1 MSDKLAELAQ
11 AMAGSRQAVERTMI
25 VIKTQLQTL
34 DNRIRLAVENLERDG
49 PEADLS
55 VLGHL
60 HEQGAVIDTLVRKL
74 DGQKV
79 YLEQALAYIKLSQ
92 R

>member
-11 AMAGSRQAVERTMI
+11 AMAGSRQSIERTMI

-60 HEQGAVIDTLVRKL
+60 HEQGAAVDTLVRKL
-74 DGQKV
+74 DEQKV
-79 YLEQALAYIKLSQ
+79 YLEQALAYIKLAQ

>member
-60 HEQGAVIDTLVRKL
+60 HEQGAAIDTLVRKL
-74 DGQKV
+74 DEQKV

>member
-1 MSDKLAELAQ
+1 MPDKLAEMAQ
-11 AMAGSRQAVERTMI
+11 AMAGSRQSVERTMI

-34 DNRIRLAVENLERDG
+34 DNRIRLALENLEKDG
-49 PEADLS
+49 TEADLS

-60 HEQGAVIDTLVRKL
+60 HEQGAGIDSLVRKL
-74 DGQKV
+74 DEQKV
-79 YLEQALAYIKLSQ
+79 YLEQALAYIKLTQ